1 MDLPSDL
8 NQAHRSLIVAE
19 TMDASTERIVR
30 YLSDL
35 NVPINVATVKHFRDK
50 DGREMLAQVYLIE
63 PEVAEE
69 RARSASKRRGVTLE
83 LLQAEAER
91 NDIGDM
97 FRLMREGT
105 RDDFLARPYYE
116 KVWYG
121 VRLANVGLRAVLWV
135 WSVRTKYGQGMDF
148 VVHATRF
155 SEHMGV
161 SREHLLEWLPENTR
175 DEDVRRWTGS
185 SPEERENA
193 QGLGGCFQ
201 SVEEVERFLAGLSR
215 ARSATSPSQTSST
228 GS

>member
-1 MDLPSDL
+1 
-8 NQAHRSLIVAE
+8 
-19 TMDASTERIVR
+19 MDASTERIVR

-83 LLQAEAER
+83 LLQDEAER

-121 VRLANVGLRAVLWV
+121 VRLANVGLRAVLWI
-135 WSVRTKYGQGMDF
+135 WSVPTKYGQDMDF
-148 VVHATRF
+148 VIHTTRF
-155 SEHMGV
+155 SEHIGV

-175 DEDVRRWTGS
+175 DEDVRRWAGS

-215 ARSATSPSQTSST
+215 ARSATSLSQTSST